1 MAVVL
6 KHKVNVERGGVM
18 VGTFSG
24 VYSRRGV
31 YGACD
36 CMSTQHTNAGGASRA
51 PAHAAAVEGQLQ
63 GAAGPSGAAGA
74 PGPCRAA
81 FNVNQESII
90 IQ

>member
-6 KHKVNVERGGVM
+6 KHKVNVERGGVT
-18 VGTFSG
+18 VGTLSG

-36 CMSTQHTNAGGASRA
+36 CIYTQHTNAGWGASRV
-51 PAHAAAVEGQLQ
+51 PARAAAVEGQLR

-74 PGPCRAA
+74 PGPGRAA
-81 FNVNQESII
+81 LNMSQ
-90 IQ
+90 